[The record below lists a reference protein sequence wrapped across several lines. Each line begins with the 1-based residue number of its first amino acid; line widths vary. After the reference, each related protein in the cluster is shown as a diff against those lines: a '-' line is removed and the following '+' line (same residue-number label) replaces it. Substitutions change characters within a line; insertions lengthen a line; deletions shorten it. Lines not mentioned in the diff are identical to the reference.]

1 MENKEFP
8 ELGEAEVLL
17 GFLENE
23 AELAHWEGRV
33 SQESQGRREASG
45 TVDPVGRREMT
56 GETGLAA
63 KDGEAKKE
71 KEDSRGI
78 QDQRVLLVSQELMD
92 HQDPKASE
100 AEGEIQDLQG

>member
-1 MENKEFP
+1 MENKESLD
-8 ELGEAEVLL
+8 LGEVEVQP
-17 GFLENE
+17 GRLETV
-23 AELAHWEGRV
+23 AELVPWGGRV

-45 TVDPVGRREMT
+45 TVDPVGRRETM

-71 KEDSRGI
+71 KEDSLAI
-78 QDQRVLLVSQELMD
+78 QDQREPLVSQGQMD
-92 HQDPKASE
+92 HQDPKVSE

>member
-1 MENKEFP
+1 MENKESLD
-8 ELGEAEVLL
+8 LGEVEVLP
-17 GFLENE
+17 GFLENV
-23 AELAHWEGRV
+23 AGLAHWGGRV
-33 SQESQGRREASG
+33 SQESQGQREASG
-45 TVDPVGRREMT
+45 TVDLVGRREMT

-63 KDGEAKKE
+63 KEGEAKKE
-71 KEDSRGI
+71 KEDSLGI

>member
-1 MENKEFP
+1 MENKEFLD
-8 ELGEAEVLL
+8 LGEAEVLL
-17 GFLENE
+17 GFLENV
-23 AELAHWEGRV
+23 AELAHWGGRV

-45 TVDPVGRREMT
+45 TVDPVGRREMM
-56 GETGLAA
+56 GETGLAV

-71 KEDSRGI
+71 KEDSLGI
-78 QDQRVLLVSQELMD
+78 QDQRVLLVSQGPMD